1 MAEQTT
7 AAAPQT
13 LPKSPIEVAISDNE
27 VIVTDLPQDV
37 QGQITYL
44 KLRRGVYLK
53 NPTKNLYE
61 EIVKKEVLI
70 AEAIE
75 DWAERNLPDAPS
87 DEEDAA
93 EEVAAAKVIADK
105 AAEEQAK
112 KDAEA
117 KAAKDKAAAEEQAKK
132 DAEAAAAA
140 KETEFAKIIEAN
152 GRIGISELCRIMK
165 KTTAELQSQEVCEGV
180 KLNRGFGMIEIMYY
194 YPTKI

>member
-117 KAAKDKAAAEEQAKK
+117 
-132 DAEAAAAA
+132 AAAA